1 MAREIISSVLTGNYI
16 PDRGGPIE
24 GVSFRFARPA
34 DFSDATTDAV
44 LAAMGARRKTAAD
57 RTPCP
62 VASEFTARKLNFVRK
77 DGNSLSLVLPDKGN
91 AITAATA
98 VRAAIDT
105 ANAGNK
111 VLCIELLGETWDDLM
126 LELSTRA
133 GAPTAGTPSRSPST
147 GGKQYAHAGKILYQY
162 DSGAG
167 KTQTM
172 SIKVDTD
179 IVGATGNT
187 QPPTILGGTWT
198 SCVGT
203 FESASPCPSSAF
215 IKHRRYLA
223 TLLTSGD
230 PLDPNVAQ
238 VYQTTEVPVK
248 DDNQQEILACGTA
261 VANLASTV
269 CLRYQGE
276 TNKRLHLLLP

>member
-44 LAAMGARRKTAAD
+44 LAAMGSRRKTAAD

-91 AITAATA
+91 AVAVATA
-98 VRAAIDT
+98 VRAAINA
-105 ANAGNK
+105 ANADNK
-111 VLCIELLGETWDDLM
+111 VLCIELLGESWDDLM

-133 GAPTAGTPSRSPST
+133 GAPTAGTQSRSPST

-162 DSGAG
+162 DSGGG
-167 KTQTM
+167 KTQT
-172 SIKVDTD
+172 IGVKVDTD
-179 IVGATGNT
+179 IVSPTGNT
-187 QPPTILGGTWT
+187 QPPTILAGAWT
-198 SCVGT
+198 DCVGT
-203 FESASPCPSSAF
+203 FEYESPCPSSAF
-215 IKHRRYLA
+215 IKHRRYLT
-223 TLLTSGD
+223 TLLTTGNI
-230 PLDPNVAQ
+230 LDPNAPTL
-238 VYQTTEVPVK
+238 YQTTEVPVK
-248 DDNQQEILACGTA
+248 DDNTQEILACGTA
-261 VANLASTV
+261 LANLASTV
-269 CLRYQGE
+269 CLRYHGE